1 MLKLKFISSC
11 LFLLYSAVLLCD
23 TLPDSVFIIDNG
35 IISELHKENIGKI
48 TFMQDNIPLEE
59 YKEADFLNKF
69 ELNGNAELGIRVFMN
84 SSLTNYLHKL
94 APKLTADELNKN
106 GNFSFTFYVDNKL
119 IYTED
124 LNPGAGSS
132 ENKKLQTVFRVP
144 LISAGN
150 EDSWGR
156 FLWQRF
162 MLRGGE
168 DALTEGI
175 HNLRIE
181 IRPHVK
187 TDDIIRG
194 EMIASGEIE
203 VNVTFPVISQEQKE
217 IQQIKTGSG
226 WEISDEP
233 YNKELIK
240 TMNERIL
247 QNRFKEITS
256 IVVIK
261 NNKLLLEE
269 YFNGYNRDSLH
280 DTRSVGK
287 SFASALTGIAIK
299 DGYIESEKEI
309 ISEFYDLH
317 DYKNFSV
324 KKEKVTLKNLLTM
337 SSAFEGNDFDEGSPG
352 NEENMYPTRDWVKF
366 TLDLPMDSSKTNG
379 KQWNYFTAGVVLLG
393 DILNKSVSGGLEKYS
408 AKKLFEPLGI
418 KNYKWEY
425 TPQGVVNTAGGLRL
439 RSVDYAK
446 FGQLYI
452 NEGLWEGKKI
462 LSKQWIKSSMTRQ
475 MVVNESTNEYYGY
488 LFWNMT
494 FNVNGK
500 EYGAYYSS
508 GNGGNK
514 IFIFKD
520 IPVVVVITSTAYNKP
535 YSHSQ
540 VNKMMKEY
548 ILPAVIQ

>member
-1 MLKLKFISSC
+1 MLKLKFITSC

-35 IISELHKENIGKI
+35 IISELHKENIGRI
-48 TFMQDNIPLEE
+48 TFMQGNIPLEE

-94 APKLTADELNKN
+94 APGLTADELNKN

-132 ENKKLQTVFRVP
+132 ENKKLLTVFRVP

-181 IRPHVK
+181 IRPYVK

-203 VNVTFPVISQEQKE
+203 VKETFPEILQEQKE

-247 QNRFKEITS
+247 QNRFKDITS

-324 KKEKVTLKNLLTM
+324 NKEKVTLKNLLTM

-393 DILNKSVSGGLEKYS
+393 DILNKSVPGGLEKYS

-452 NEGLWEGKKI
+452 NEGLWNEKRI
-462 LSKQWIKSSMTRQ
+462 LSKEWVKSSMTRQ
-475 MVVNESTNEYYGY
+475 MVVNESTNEYYAY

-500 EYGAYYSS
+500 EYEAYYSS